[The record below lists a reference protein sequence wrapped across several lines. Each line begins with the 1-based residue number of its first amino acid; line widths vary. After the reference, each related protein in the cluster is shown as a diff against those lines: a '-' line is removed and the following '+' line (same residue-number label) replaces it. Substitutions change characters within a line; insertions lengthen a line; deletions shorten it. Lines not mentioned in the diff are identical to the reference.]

1 MLFQDYQE
9 NIQMTPD
16 RPQEQMNAGLAA
28 ESDLSLEMVI
38 LLILGVFMLLF
49 GILLFRIH
57 TGDLPYNPDSTY
69 GLFLVIVSFQAVTM
83 GKTPFGDL
91 RRSRALV
98 VVGMC
103 TAVLGIAASFVPGQ
117 FSGFVRTLVGIV
129 LFAGG
134 IVLFIQLCAE
144 EKKARLWMKISGVL
158 QQLTIA
164 CGLVYVLTV
173 VAGLITL
180 LPGITTN
187 LQTAAVLIV
196 YGISFFYLCWC
207 IWRVSR
213 EYPPE
218 LTRNS
223 VSPAADSEVSLSCL
237 REVSLHLSPAI
248 LLLLGVLFTFLGLL
262 LFPVGF
268 GLIVFSPDGQFGL
281 LLIIMAIQVMALGD
295 TPMGRY
301 RRSWWMVFIGC
312 IFAALGVVS
321 SIVPG
326 LLTGI
331 IQILLG
337 VLNLVGGT
345 MLLIRQ
351 FLPLLRE
358 MRTPA
363 TSTSIVP
370 PFLKKLSTVQ
380 TTLNILTTSFGV
392 SMLIPGLVS
401 IFIVAGILVINGI
414 LLLILAF
421 LLQRLAAMQPDW

>member
-1 MLFQDYQE
+1 
-9 NIQMTPD
+9 MTPD
-16 RPQEQMNAGLAA
+16 RPQKHINAGLAQ

-57 TGDLPYNPDSTY
+57 TGDLPYNPDSAY

-103 TAVLGIAASFVPGQ
+103 TAVLGIAASFIPGQ
-117 FSGFVRTLVGIV
+117 FTGFVRMLIGIV
-129 LFAGG
+129 LVVGG
-134 IVLFIQLCAE
+134 ATLFIQLFATE
-144 EKKARLWMKISGVL
+144 NKARMWMKISVIL
-158 QQLTIA
+158 QQLTVA
-164 CGLVYVLTV
+164 CGLVYALTV

-213 EYPPE
+213 KYPPE
-218 LTRNS
+218 RTRNS
-223 VSPAADSEVSLSCL
+223 VSPAADSEVSFSFF

-262 LFPVGF
+262 LFPVGL

-281 LLIIMAIQVMALGD
+281 LLVIMAIQLMALGD

-326 LLTGI
+326 LLTGTI
-331 IQILLG
+331 RILLG
-337 VLNLVGGT
+337 VLNVVGGT
-345 MLLIRQ
+345 ALLIRQ
-351 FLPLLRE
+351 FLPVLRGI
-358 MRTPA
+358 RTPPA
-363 TSTSIVP
+363 VPAIVP
-370 PFLKKLSTVQ
+370 PILKQLCATQTV
-380 TTLNILTTSFGV
+380 LNIMTAGFGV

-414 LLLILAF
+414 LLLVLAF
-421 LLQRLAAMQPDW
+421 LLQRLAAIQPGC